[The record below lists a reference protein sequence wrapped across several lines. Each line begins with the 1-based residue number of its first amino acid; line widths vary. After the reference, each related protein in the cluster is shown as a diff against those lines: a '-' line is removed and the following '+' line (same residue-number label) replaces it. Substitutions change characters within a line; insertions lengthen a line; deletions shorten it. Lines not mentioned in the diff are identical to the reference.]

1 MTLKDVDLVDVMIV
15 LGLVMIGAGLGA
27 WDWRVALVVCGA
39 LLLVLGLWLVSRA
52 TGSDGSDG

>member
-1 MTLKDVDLVDVMIV
+1 VTLKDIDLVDVMIV

-39 LLLVLGLWLVSRA
+39 LLLVGGVVLGWRA
-52 TGSDGSDG
+52 ARTG